1 MISCSAQ
8 EIATPSK
15 LYIDARTFPTFADIP
30 NTIPRVSTA
39 DYADIDPKSFAFTPG
54 GPDTINMLRAEL
66 EAARNDTAQSLA
78 SQIAASAR
86 DQDALQNQIKEL
98 RLMLETRS

>member
-1 MISCSAQ
+1 MRDRLQTEAQ
-8 EIATPSK
+8 RHEAKVQGVLAAHQGETTQLK
-15 LYIDARTFPTFADIP
+15 A
-30 NTIPRVSTA
+30 
-39 DYADIDPKSFAFTPG
+39 
-54 GPDTINMLRAEL
+54 TINMLRAEL